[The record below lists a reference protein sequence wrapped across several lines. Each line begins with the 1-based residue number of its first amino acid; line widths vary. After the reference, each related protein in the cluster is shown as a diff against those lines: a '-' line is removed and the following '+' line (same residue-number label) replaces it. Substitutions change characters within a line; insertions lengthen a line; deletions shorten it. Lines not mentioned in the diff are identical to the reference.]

1 MGMLSLKGKKKV
13 GSLFEQVVK
22 EMKGHPITL
31 ILVLIALGAS
41 ALGYNTYARA
51 EDLVVLKASLEAQT
65 KIETCRWISDKI
77 EGNEDSIRTLVRDEA
92 DERLIIA
99 KRKNLERFKERYEAA
114 NCRAISF

>member
-1 MGMLSLKGKKKV
+1 MLSLKGKKKV

-77 EGNEDSIRTLVRDEA
+77 EGNEDSIRTLERDEA

-114 NCRAISF
+114 NCRSVSY

>member
-1 MGMLSLKGKKKV
+1 M

-31 ILVLIALGAS
+31 ILVLIALGSS

-51 EDLVVLKASLEAQT
+51 EDLVVLKANLEIQT
-65 KIETCRWISDKI
+65 KIETCRWLSDKI
-77 EGNEDSIRTLVRDEA
+77 EGNEDSIRMLVRDEA
-92 DERLIIA
+92 DERLINT